1 MINVILKSSVYVEL
15 QCFEFKE
22 LLLLVEC
29 GTSIGGHAR
38 IVNGNVT
45 TMGAY
50 PWTVGIQFGDK
61 LYCGGSIISNKF
73 VITAAHCVK
82 G

>member
-1 MINVILKSSVYVEL
+1 MSSKTNLNIINIVSA
-15 QCFEFKE
+15 
-22 LLLLVEC
+22 C
-29 GTSIGGHAR
+29 GTSVGHAR

-45 TMGAY
+45 SQGAY

-61 LYCGGSIISNKF
+61 LYCGGSIISHKF
-73 VITAAHCVK
+73 VVTAAHCVK